1 MQYLE
6 YLKEAWKDP
15 RKKAIIKLG
24 LYIAF
29 FAIMF
34 MIAGLSS
41 SNSVPNVIEQEEKKE
56 IYNNYSFIVSLNN
69 QPMIT
74 GVFDNNVITYNYSNQ
89 IFKLENE
96 LLYQVINNELVNI
109 DNTHTKL
116 DKLMLNKIDS
126 YIEKSTEI
134 YKTNYNDGKEKIGYQ
149 ININD
154 FSTIYESKEQFS
166 DEKIQVGITY
176 LDNKII
182 EIEYDL
188 TNYYNNGSYILN
200 FTFDNF
206 NQSQSLY

>member
-6 YLKEAWKDP
+6 ILKEAWKDP

-24 LYIAF
+24 LYVAF
-29 FAIMF
+29 FALMF
-34 MIAGLSS
+34 AIAGIGS
-41 SNSVPNVIEQEEKKE
+41 SNNVPNVIEQEEKKE

-69 QPMIT
+69 QPIIN

-89 IFKLENE
+89 IYKLENG

-109 DNTHTKL
+109 NNNHIKL
-116 DKLMLNKIDS
+116 DKLMLNKIDN

-134 YKTNYNDGKEKIGYQ
+134 YKTNYNDGKEKIGYE

-154 FSTIYESKEQFS
+154 FSNLYENKEKIGE
-166 DEKIQVGITY
+166 EKIQISITY
-176 LDNKII
+176 LENKII

-188 TNYYNNGSYILN
+188 TNYYNMGSYILN
-200 FTFDNF
+200 FIFDNF

>member
-74 GVFDNNVITYNYSNQ
+74 GVFDNNVITYN
-89 IFKLENE
+89 
-96 LLYQVINNELVNI
+96 
-109 DNTHTKL
+109 
-116 DKLMLNKIDS
+116 
-126 YIEKSTEI
+126 KSLI
-134 YKTNYNDGKEKIGYQ
+134 MNW
-149 ININD
+149 
-154 FSTIYESKEQFS
+154 
-166 DEKIQVGITY
+166 
-176 LDNKII
+176 
-182 EIEYDL
+182 
-188 TNYYNNGSYILN
+188 
-200 FTFDNF
+200 
-206 NQSQSLY
+206 

>member
-24 LYIAF
+24 LYVAF

-41 SNSVPNVIEQEEKKE
+41 SNNVPDIVDSENKQES
-56 IYNNYSFIVSLNN
+56 YDNYSFILNLN
-69 QPMIT
+69 KQEILN
-74 GVFDNNVITYNYSNQ
+74 GVFDKDIITYNYSNQ
-89 IFKLENE
+89 IYKLENE

-109 DNTHTKL
+109 NNNHIKL

-126 YIEKSTEI
+126 YIEKSIEI
-134 YKTNYNDGKEKIGYQ
+134 YKTNYNDGKEKIGYE

-166 DEKIQVGITY
+166 DEKILVGVTY

-206 NQSQSLY
+206 NQAQSLY

>member
-29 FAIMF
+29 FTIMF

-41 SNSVPNVIEQEEKKE
+41 SNNVPDIVDSENKQES
-56 IYNNYSFIVSLNN
+56 YDNYSFILNLN
-69 QPMIT
+69 KQEILN
-74 GVFDNNVITYNYSNQ
+74 GVFDKDIITYNYSNQ
-89 IFKLENE
+89 IYKLENE

-109 DNTHTKL
+109 NNNHIKL
-116 DKLMLNKIDS
+116 DKLMLNKIDN
-126 YIEKSTEI
+126 YVEKSIEI
-134 YKTNYNDGKEKIGYQ
+134 YKTNYNDGKEKRGYE

-154 FSTIYESKEQFS
+154 FSNLYENKEQIGE
-166 DEKIQVGITY
+166 EKIQISITY
-176 LDNKII
+176 LENKII

-188 TNYYNNGSYILN
+188 TNYYNMGSYILD